1 VTGRWALRGLL
12 TEYVLAFTGYFA
24 LVPVL
29 PVLLREVR
37 QLGAVQVGAA
47 LVVFTVA
54 ARAGSL
60 LVAPLLHLVSRGT
73 VLLCAPALTGLSAAV
88 LALGPPMPVLLL
100 GLATAGLGVSVNGLV
115 IRVHLAERETG
126 DGRRLRSFALLNVA
140 LNLAGAVGP
149 LLGTT
154 LYDPDAPA
162 RVLGTVAALYA
173 VAVLV
178 SLPVLRSAGRTGIDS
193 GRRFSFRAYA
203 RVVRRS
209 PELRRLLLVT
219 VLGWALYAQLFSAL
233 PLFLFRTVEQRAL
246 IGTVFVLGAVLIVT
260 CQLPVTR
267 AVTARMERGTPV
279 ERVLMAGIALFPCSF
294 LLVGVSGGRLAVL
307 YPAIAVFTL
316 GEILFT
322 PLVDTALARHGES
335 EGYVAVFAGKQVT
348 VAIGESV
355 GAFLGGTGF
364 LFVSGALDSDAAYW
378 FLAAGV
384 GLAAVAAVAAR
395 PWPVGQRRS
404 VG

>member
-1 VTGRWALRGLL
+1 MTGQWTLRGLL

-37 QLGAVQVGAA
+37 ELSAVQVGAA

-60 LVAPLLHLVSRGT
+60 LVAPLLHLARRAQ
-73 VLLCAPALTGLSAAV
+73 VLLAAPALTGLSAAV
-88 LALGPPMPVLLL
+88 LALGPPLPLLL
-100 GLATAGLGVSVNGLV
+100 VCLATAGLGVSVNGLV
-115 IRVHLAERETG
+115 VRVYLAESQSG
-126 DGRRLRSFALLNVA
+126 DGRRMRSFALLNVA
-140 LNLAGAVGP
+140 LNLAGAAGP

-154 LYDPDAPA
+154 LYDRSAPG

-173 VAVLV
+173 LAVLA
-178 SLPVLRSAGRTGIDS
+178 SLPVLRAAGGSGIDS
-193 GRRFSFRAYA
+193 GRRFSPRAYA
-203 RVVRRS
+203 RVLRRS

-219 VLGWALYAQLFSAL
+219 VLGWAHYAQLFSAL
-233 PLFLFRTVEQRAL
+233 PLYLFRTVERRAL
-246 IGTVFVLGAVLIVT
+246 IGTVFVTGAVLIVAF
-260 CQLPVTR
+260 QLLVTKAVSRRIEGGVPVD
-267 AVTARMERGTPV
+267 
-279 ERVLMAGIALFPCSF
+279 RVLLAGVGLFPCSF

-322 PLVDTALARHGES
+322 PLVDTALARHGEA
-335 EGYVAVFAGKQVT
+335 EGFVAVFAGKQVT

-364 LFVSGALDSDAAYW
+364 LFVSDALDSDGAYW
-378 FLAAGV
+378 FGAAAL
-384 GLAAVAAVAAR
+384 GLASVLVLAAR
-395 PWPVGQRRS
+395 PRAVGQRRS

>member
-1 VTGRWALRGLL
+1 VTGRWTLRGLL

-29 PVLLREVR
+29 PVLLREVGE
-37 QLGAVQVGAA
+37 LSAVQVGAA

-60 LVAPLLHLVSRGT
+60 LVAPLLHLAGRGVVLVS
-73 VLLCAPALTGLSAAV
+73 APALTGLSAAV
-88 LALGPPMPVLLL
+88 LALGPPLPLLL
-100 GLATAGLGVSVNGLV
+100 LCLATAGLGVSVNGLV
-115 IRVHLAERETG
+115 IRVHLAERESG
-126 DGRRLRSFALLNVA
+126 DRRRLRSFALLNVA
-140 LNLAGAVGP
+140 LNLAAAAGP
-149 LLGTT
+149 LLGTA
-154 LYDPDAPA
+154 LYDPDAPG

-173 VAVLV
+173 GAVLV
-178 SLPVLRSAGRTGIDS
+178 GLPVLRASGGAAIES
-193 GRRFSFRAYA
+193 GRRFSPRAYA
-203 RVVRRS
+203 GVLRRS

-233 PLFLFRTVEQRAL
+233 PLYLFRTVPQRAL
-246 IGTVFVLGAVLIVT
+246 IGTVYLLGAVLIVG

-267 AVTARMERGTPV
+267 VVTRRIEAGVPA
-279 ERVLMAGIALFPCSF
+279 ERVLLAGIGLFPCSF
-294 LLVGVSGGRLAVL
+294 LLVGASGGRLAAL

-322 PLVDTALARHGES
+322 PLVDTALARHGETD
-335 EGYVAVFAGKQVT
+335 GFVAVFAGKQVT
-348 VAIGESV
+348 VAVGESV

-364 LFVSGALDSDAAYW
+364 LFVSAALDSDAAYW
-378 FLAAGV
+378 FGAAAV
-384 GLAAVAAVAAR
+384 GLAAVLALAAR
-395 PWPVGQRRS
+395 ARAVGQRRS

>member
-1 VTGRWALRGLL
+1 VTGRWTLRGLL

-37 QLGAVQVGAA
+37 DLRAVQVGAA
-47 LVVFTVA
+47 LVVFTLA

-60 LVAPLLHLVSRGT
+60 LVAPLLHLASRGL
-73 VLLCAPALTGLSAAV
+73 VLVAAPALTGLSAAV
-88 LALGPPMPVLLL
+88 LALGPPLPLLL
-100 GLATAGLGVSVNGLV
+100 ACLATAGLGVSVNGLV
-115 IRVHLAERETG
+115 VRVHLAERESG

-149 LLGTT
+149 LLGTA
-154 LYDPDAPA
+154 LYDRAAPG

-173 VAVLV
+173 GAVLV
-178 SLPVLRSAGRTGIDS
+178 SLPLLRAAGGSGIDS
-193 GRRFSFRAYA
+193 GRRFSPRAYA
-203 RVVRRS
+203 RVLRRS

-233 PLFLFRTVEQRAL
+233 PLYLFRTVERRAL

-260 CQLPVTR
+260 CQLLVTR
-267 AVTARMERGTPV
+267 VVTRRIEAGTPA
-279 ERVLMAGIALFPCSF
+279 ERVLLAGIGLFPCSF
-294 LLVGVSGGRLAVL
+294 LLVGASGGRLAVL

-322 PLVDTALARHGES
+322 PLVDTALARHGED

-348 VAIGESV
+348 VAVGESV

-378 FLAAGV
+378 FAAAAV
-384 GLAAVAAVAAR
+384 GLAAVLALAAR
-395 PWPVGQRRS
+395 PRRVGQNRS